1 MLIRLVP
8 LLLGLALIGGC
19 GFQLQG
25 AVTVP
30 EAMERTYIDA
40 VDPYS
45 LFYTEFSRRLAAAG
59 IDVVDTPDAAT
70 AVLSLL
76 SDETGQRVLSVSA
89 RNTPTEFEVFY
100 TIEYALVSDG
110 GALLPQQ
117 SLTLT
122 RDYIYDETVVLGKAR
137 EEDLLRRA
145 IVEDMVRIVLKQI
158 STL

>member
-1 MLIRLVP
+1 MLMRLFP
-8 LLLGLALIGGC
+8 LLALALIGGC

-30 EAMERTYIDA
+30 EQMERTYIDT

-45 LFYTEFSRRLAAAG
+45 PFYTEFTRRLAAAG
-59 IDVVDTPDAAT
+59 IDVVDSPDAAT

-76 SDETGQRVLSVSA
+76 SDDTGQRVLSVSA
-89 RNTPTEFEVFY
+89 RNTPTEFEVY
-100 TIEYALVSDG
+100 YAIEYALVSDG
-110 GALLPQQ
+110 QALLPQQ

-137 EEDLLRRA
+137 EEELLRRA
-145 IVEDMVRIVLKQI
+145 IVEDIVRIVLKQI

>member
-8 LLLGLALIGGC
+8 LLLALALIGGC

-45 LFYTEFSRRLAAAG
+45 LFYTEFSRRLAVAG
-59 IDVVDTPDAAT
+59 IDVVDSPDAAT

-110 GALLPQQ
+110 GASLPQQ

>member
-1 MLIRLVP
+1 MLKRLVP
-8 LLLGLALIGGC
+8 LLACALVGAC

-30 EAMERTYIDA
+30 ESMERTYVDA

-45 LFYTEFSRRLAAAG
+45 PFYTELTARLVAAG
-59 IDVVDTPDAAT
+59 IDVVDSPDAAT

-76 SDETGQRVLSVSA
+76 YDETGQRVLSVSA

-110 GALLPQQ
+110 EALLPQQ

-122 RDYIYDETVVLGKAR
+122 RDYIYDETVVLGKSR
-137 EEDLLRRA
+137 EEELLRRA
-145 IVEDMVRIVLKQI
+145 IVEDMVRIVLKQF

>member
-45 LFYTEFSRRLAAAG
+45 LFYTEFSRRLAVAG
-59 IDVVDTPDAAT
+59 IDVVDSPDAAT

-110 GALLPQQ
+110 EASLPQQ

>member
-8 LLLGLALIGGC
+8 LLLALALIGGC

-30 EAMERTYIDA
+30 ETMERTYIDA

-59 IDVVDTPDAAT
+59 IDVVDSPDAAT

-110 GALLPQQ
+110 EASLPQQ

>member
-8 LLLGLALIGGC
+8 LLLALALIGGC

-30 EAMERTYIDA
+30 ETMERTYIDA

-45 LFYTEFSRRLAAAG
+45 LFYTEFSRRLAVAG
-59 IDVVDTPDAAT
+59 IDVVDSPDAAT

-110 GALLPQQ
+110 GASLPQQ